1 MNTIFTRETTEFPL
15 GEGRLLSIKE
25 AAAEIRMDIS
35 TLRRRIFAG
44 KGPLAFRPPG
54 SNRLRIYENWLRDWA
69 TSGGIVQGRYR
80 KQQSAE
86 HSLSPQASA

>member
-1 MNTIFTRETTEFPL
+1 MNNVLTRETTEFPL

-44 KGPLAFRPPG
+44 EGPLAFRPPG
-54 SNRLRIYENWLRDWA
+54 SNRLRIYENWLRDWVL
-69 TSGGIVQGRYR
+69 SDGVVQGRYR

-86 HSLSPQASA
+86 RSLSPQTSA